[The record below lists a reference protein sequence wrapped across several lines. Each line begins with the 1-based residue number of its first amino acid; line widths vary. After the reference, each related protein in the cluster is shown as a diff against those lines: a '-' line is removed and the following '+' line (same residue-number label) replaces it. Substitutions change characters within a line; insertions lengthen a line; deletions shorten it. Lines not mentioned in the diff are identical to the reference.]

1 MTKDLD
7 SAVSALLAHV
17 GAQAIDVNDE
27 HERWS
32 LYQAAMGLP
41 QAWQA
46 LEEAVR
52 LERDDAVATS
62 VVLQMLSRS
71 PADGRERWVRAL
83 SSAEKRKFA
92 RRRADELGVL
102 EAAAAGE
109 QVQPANWS
117 RWLQERLAEQ
127 ATDAGVLAYLARD
140 GDTKRVRRAAA
151 ERLRVMRSAGGSS

>member
-1 MTKDLD
+1 MTRDLD
-7 SAVSALLAHV
+7 TAVAALLAYV

-27 HERWS
+27 HERWA

-62 VVLQMLSRS
+62 VVLEMLSRS
-71 PADGRERWVRAL
+71 SADARERWVRAL
-83 SSAEKRKFA
+83 SSAEKQQFA
-92 RRRADELGVL
+92 RQRADELGVL
-102 EAAAAGE
+102 DGASAGE

-151 ERLRVMRSAGGSS
+151 ERLRVMRSASGSS